1 VIAATAA
8 LLAAIALSP
17 TLAAQERASERIEV
31 KGRLDENGVFVAE
44 SATRKDGAGTSTKQ
58 ELVGPAFELNA
69 ERRKFILLGIE
80 IDLEDDGAVEDV
92 DGAPLAFESL
102 GEGDWVRVEGK
113 RRTDEFEARKVR
125 LVARAGDPK
134 AALLRPEIE
143 GPVEAAN
150 GTVKLAGFDV
160 RLPATGVDL
169 ESEGDRSRVGPRVV
183 RSQGRLG
190 YRAVDEEDYRP
201 MRFRPT
207 EDVQIGGSARVDY
220 GIERNYDLDRSRH
233 TSVSEITFS
242 ADVRVAANLSDRLFG
257 FVEGRGRTNQIIYDQ
272 DRDLDPETKAILG
285 ETFLFYD
292 DIFDDLL
299 GRGLDAQV
307 GRQDFDEYREWLY
320 DADLDAVR
328 LFYTSLPIVLE
339 GTVGTVLY
347 DAPDADEDIVD
358 YVLHGSYVTSKTGQV
373 SAYVIDRENWNTPD
387 RRINFGL
394 RGREEPL
401 KDLDGWFEAA
411 LSRGELDGDR
421 LNGWALDA
429 GATYVV
435 EDSPV
440 EPSFTLGFA
449 VGSGDRDTEDGENGN
464 FRQTGLQD
472 NNSRWNGVTSF
483 RYYGE
488 VLEPELS
495 NLRITTLGLGIRP
508 TKRSSIDLIHHYV
521 WQDETAVALL
531 RPISNLRQNTNGE
544 HGILGHEFDLVF
556 GVKDIENVKIEVVV
570 GTFMPGNAFDK
581 TAPAYLLQ
589 VQIDFRF

>member
-1 VIAATAA
+1 MIPSAAAFFP
-8 LLAAIALSP
+8 LVLS
-17 TLAAQERASERIEV
+17 LFAQTHAGERIEV
-31 KGRLDENGVFVAE
+31 KGQLDENGVFVAT
-44 SATRKDGAGTSTKQ
+44 SATKKEGTSTKQ
-58 ELVGPAFELNA
+58 EIVGPASDLNA
-69 ERRKFILLGIE
+69 KRRKFALLGIE
-80 IDLEDDGAVEDV
+80 VDLEDDCEVV
-92 DGAPLAFESL
+92 DQDGKPMPFESL
-102 GEGDWVRVEGK
+102 APGDWVRAEGK

-125 LVARAGDPK
+125 LVARAGD
-134 AALLRPEIE
+134 AAAAALRPEIE
-143 GPVEAAN
+143 GPIETMN

-160 RLPATGVDL
+160 RLPESGVDL
-169 ESEGDRSRVGPRVV
+169 ESEGDKSRVGPRVV

-190 YRAVDEEDYRP
+190 YRAVDEEDFRP

-207 EDVQIGGSARVDY
+207 DDIQIGGSARVDY
-220 GIERNYDLDRSRH
+220 GIERNYDLDQSRH

-242 ADVRVAANLSDRLFG
+242 ADVRVAANLTDRLFG
-257 FVEGRGRTNQIIYDQ
+257 FVEGRARTNHIIYDQ

-292 DIFDDLL
+292 EFLVK
-299 GRGLDAQV
+299 GLDVQV

-328 LFYTSLPIVLE
+328 LFYTSLPIVIE
-339 GTVGTVLY
+339 GSVGTVLY
-347 DAPDADEDIVD
+347 DAPDADEDVVD
-358 YVLHGSYVTSKTGQV
+358 YVLYGSYVTSKNGQI

-387 RRINFGL
+387 RRINLGL

-401 KDLDGWFEAA
+401 HDLEGWFEAA

-421 LNGWALDA
+421 LNGWAFDA
-429 GATYVV
+429 GATYVI

-440 EPSFTLGFA
+440 EPSFTAGFA

-495 NLRITTLGLGIRP
+495 NMRITTLGVGIRP
-508 TKRSSIDLIHHYV
+508 TPRSSVDLVHHYV

-531 RPISNLRQNTNGE
+531 RPLSNLRQNTNGE
-544 HGILGHEFDLVF
+544 HGVLGHEIDLVV
-556 GVKDIENVKIEVVV
+556 GVKEIENVKIEVLV
-570 GTFMPGNAFDK
+570 GTFMPGNAFNSRD
-581 TAPAYLLQ
+581 PAYLLQ
-589 VQIDFRF
+589 VQVDFRF

>member
-1 VIAATAA
+1 MIATAFLA
-8 LLAAIALSP
+8 PFFLLLV
-17 TLAAQERASERIEV
+17 AQTHPGERIEV

-44 SATRKDGAGTSTKQ
+44 SATKKEGASTKQ
-58 ELVGPAFELNA
+58 EIVGPASELNA
-69 ERRKFILLGIE
+69 KRRKFVLLGIE
-80 IDLEDDGAVEDV
+80 VDLEDDCEVV
-92 DGAPLAFESL
+92 DADGKAMPFESIAP
-102 GEGDWVRVEGK
+102 GDWVRAEGK

-125 LVARAGDPK
+125 LVARAGDP
-134 AALLRPEIE
+134 AAAKLKPEIE
-143 GPVEAAN
+143 GPIEAMN
-150 GTVKLAGFDV
+150 GTVKLAGFEV
-160 RLPATGVDL
+160 RLPETGVDL
-169 ESEGDRSRVGPRVV
+169 ESEGDKSRVGPRVV

-190 YRAVDEEDYRP
+190 YRAVDEEDFRP

-207 EDVQIGGSARVDY
+207 DDLQMGGSARVDY
-220 GIERNYDLDRSRH
+220 GIERNYDLDQSNH

-242 ADVRVAANLSDRLFG
+242 ADVRIAANLTDRLFG
-257 FVEGRGRTNQIIYDQ
+257 FIEGRARSNQIIYDQ

-292 DIFDDLL
+292 EFLVK
-299 GRGLDAQV
+299 GLDVQV

-339 GTVGTVLY
+339 GSVGTVLY
-347 DAPDADEDIVD
+347 DAADADEDIVD
-358 YVLHGSYVTSKTGQV
+358 YVLYGSYVTSKNGQI

-387 RRINFGL
+387 RRINLGL

-401 KDLDGWFEAA
+401 DDLQGWFEAA

-421 LNGWALDA
+421 LNGWAFDA

-440 EPSFTLGFA
+440 EPSFTAGFA
-449 VGSGDRDTEDGENGN
+449 VGSGDRDTDDGENGN

-495 NLRITTLGLGIRP
+495 NMRVTTLGVGIRP
-508 TKRSSIDLIHHYV
+508 TPRSSVDLVHHYV
-521 WQDETAVALL
+521 WQDKTTVALL
-531 RPISNLRQNTNGE
+531 RPLSNLRQNTNGE
-544 HGILGHEFDLVF
+544 HGVLGHEIDLVV
-556 GVKDIENVKIEVVV
+556 GVKEIENVKIEVVA
-570 GTFMPGNAFDK
+570 GAFMPGNAFNSRD
-581 TAPAYLLQ
+581 PAYLLQ